1 MPLIPI
7 AFESPA
13 ALASA
18 PGRTVVYKHSPTCS
32 LCLWSIAEVQ
42 SFAETEGMTVHQ
54 VDVLAQRPL
63 SQAIAAH
70 FGVRHESPQVLI
82 IEDGRVTWHGSHRVL
97 SAERLS
103 AALAGDDA
111 AQGARF

>member
-7 AFESPA
+7 AFDSPA

-18 PGRTVVYKHSPTCS
+18 PGCTVVYKHSPTCS
-32 LCLWSIAEVQ
+32 LCTWSIAEVR
-42 SFAETEGMTVHQ
+42 SFADSERMTVHQ

-63 SQAIAAH
+63 SQAIESY

-82 IEDGRVTWHGSHRVL
+82 IEGGRVTWHGSHRAL
-97 SAERLS
+97 QKERLK
-103 AALAGDDA
+103 AALAGANA
-111 AQGARF
+111 APGARV